1 MRAGDRVTLL
11 GSVATH
17 LGHRSRTGAWRKQV
31 LDLGFVL
38 HVPAHI
44 TVPESPPDTVP
55 VSSKGRTGAAGV

>member
-1 MRAGDRVTLL
+1 MRAGEGVTLL

-38 HVPAHI
+38 HVPA
-44 TVPESPPDTVP
+44 PESPSDTVP